1 MKKTIT
7 IVLFATAL
15 LFGYIGF
22 AQENKLSQANRTWP
36 EPGAKWTY
44 CVIGWNNRPAG
55 EEKWALSGDTLLNG
69 KTWSMIKQERQKD
82 SLAVPI
88 YSNEDVLISRFSN
101 DSIYRFMN
109 NKEYLL
115 FTYNLNV
122 GDVLTTFRAAAWYGG
137 QDSTCSSQLPLKV
150 IEKSEVMLGS
160 SVLQKFVLEDTLFR
174 HLYPNYNGD
183 DIRYV
188 FIERIGVV
196 NNYQFMNTLEQS
208 GRCDLYIET
217 SYYGIG
223 KYSDDNFEH
232 IYHECAGVGL
242 QKHESTRQFLRIYPN
257 PANSWTAFDFTLPE
271 GVSEARIEI
280 TSPAGVVIHSL
291 QLSGSRG
298 QKLFDSRKLSPGVY
312 NCSLITGGF
321 SQTVKLII
329 QH

>member
-22 AQENKLSQANRTWP
+22 AQENKQSQANRTWP

-82 SLAVPI
+82 SLAVSI

-232 IYHECAGVGL
+232 IYGECPGVGL
-242 QKHESTRQFLRIYPN
+242 QKHESARQFLRIYPN
-257 PANSWTAFDFTLPE
+257 PANNWVSFAYTLE
-271 GVSEARIEI
+271 GEQPQAVLEFRDA
-280 TSPAGVVIHSL
+280 TGKTVHQV
-291 QLSGSRG
+291 QLSQPKGEYLWDTRELQSG
-298 QKLFDSRKLSPGVY
+298 TY
-312 NCSLITGGF
+312 YYSLKTANTNKSGKVAI
-321 SQTVKLII
+321 SK
-329 QH
+329 

>member
-7 IVLFATAL
+7 IVLFAIAL

-22 AQENKLSQANRTWP
+22 AQENKQSQANRTWP

-55 EEKWALSGDTLLNG
+55 EEKWALAGDRLLNG

-232 IYHECAGVGL
+232 IYGECPGVGL
-242 QKHESTRQFLRIYPN
+242 QKHESARQFLRIYPN
-257 PANSWTAFDFTLPE
+257 PANNWVSFTYTLEGEQPQAVLELRDAAGKTVHQVQLSQTKGEYVWDTRALQAGTYYYSLKTAKTNKT
-271 GVSEARIEI
+271 GK
-280 TSPAGVVIHSL
+280 VVI
-291 QLSGSRG
+291 
-298 QKLFDSRKLSPGVY
+298 
-312 NCSLITGGF
+312 
-321 SQTVKLII
+321 VK
-329 QH
+329 